1 MTTKQ
6 RISIVVLIIT
16 LPIFSCKT
24 TKFVEKEK
32 IIVDSTAIKQRDAI
46 ARVLKEEIERY
57 EKEKEEWNNT
67 GIVFESTPCP
77 DSTKTVTKIT
87 FDNGKIKSIE
97 GNVKALNQSLYEKS
111 SELLDAHTTIDSL
124 GIENEKLQTE
134 LSKKEISVVKE
145 VERVTFIPWWI
156 WLIAAGTLIVG
167 TLFPTAKRFI
177 KQKLNI

>member
-1 MTTKQ
+1 MKV
-6 RISIVVLIIT
+6 IKLIVFIFPFFL
-16 LPIFSCKT
+16 FSCKT

-32 IIVDSTAIKQRDAI
+32 IVVDSTAIKQRDAI
-46 ARVLKEEIERY
+46 ARVLKEEVERF
-57 EKEKEEWNNT
+57 EKEKEQWEST
-67 GIVFESTPCP
+67 GVIFETTPCP
-77 DSTKTVTKIT
+77 DSTKTVTKIV

-124 GIENEKLQTE
+124 GIENEKMQTE
-134 LSKKEISVVKE
+134 LSKKQISVVKE

-156 WLIAAGTLIVG
+156 WLIAGGTLIVG
-167 TLFPTAKRFI
+167 TLFPTAKRFF